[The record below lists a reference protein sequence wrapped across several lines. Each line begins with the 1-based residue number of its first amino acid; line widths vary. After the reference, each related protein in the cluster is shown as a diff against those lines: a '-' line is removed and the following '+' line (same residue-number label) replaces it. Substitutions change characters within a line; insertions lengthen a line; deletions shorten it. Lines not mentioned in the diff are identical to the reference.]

1 MASLEQTVA
10 PIEWTTSVQTPSA
23 SASPNVSSN
32 VTCEPDMLLLRRPL
46 FAYLYVHVFAA
57 VIVVGVPCNALSF
70 FVLLRDRAASTTR
83 VFLLA
88 LAASDNLILLVYFC
102 WYPLRSLYDLTN
114 WPPLQP
120 LAAYA
125 DPYLYALSNIA
136 KFIQVDTRFSTFHM
150 AFHLIPTR
158 TTLYTIY
165 IFASL

>member
-1 MASLEQTVA
+1 MASLEPTAA
-10 PIEWTTSVQTPSA
+10 PIEWTTSERTLNA
-23 SASPNVSSN
+23 SFN
-32 VTCEPDMLLLRRPL
+32 VTCEPDILLLRRPL

-88 LAASDNLILLVYFC
+88 LAASDNLILLVYLL

-136 KFIQVDTRFSTFHM
+136 KFIQVDTRLSTFHM
-150 AFHLIPTR
+150 DSFTYPLVQHCIV
-158 TTLYTIY
+158 YY